1 MASRRKPS
9 NRGNFVITRSRPGI
23 FYARHA
29 DKLRKIGLRAGTAS
43 RGGAYDKDQEG
54 GIRMSLG
61 EEIRGHLPFLRR
73 YARALTGSQQHGD
86 NFVHTMLE
94 VIVAAP
100 DEFRSDDGIR
110 IDLYRTFHRIW
121 ESAFIDDGE
130 GSDDDAFVR
139 AATRRLSRLTPLGR
153 QILLLTALEGFSAEE
168 AALITATDTP
178 TVEILLAEAVDDLD
192 REARTSVLIIED
204 EPLIAMELEAIVRD
218 LGHDV
223 AGIAATHED
232 AVAAFENSDAGL
244 VLADIQLADGSSGID
259 AVQDILAIAP
269 VPAIFITAFP
279 EKLLT
284 GHRVEPTF
292 LISKPFRENTVRA
305 AISQSLLFTPQ
316 LAA

>member
-1 MASRRKPS
+1 M
-9 NRGNFVITRSRPGI
+9 T
-23 FYARHA
+23 
-29 DKLRKIGLRAGTAS
+29 
-43 RGGAYDKDQEG
+43 
-54 GIRMSLG
+54 LG
-61 EEIRGHLPFLRR
+61 DEICGHLPFLRR

-86 NFVHTMLE
+86 NFVHTTLE

-100 DEFRSDDGIR
+100 DEFRASGDTR
-110 IDLYRTFHRIW
+110 IDLYRNFHRIW
-121 ESAFIDDGE
+121 ESAFIEDGE
-130 GSDDDAFVR
+130 GSDEGENPLVR
-139 AATRRLSRLTPLGR
+139 AANRRLARITPLSR
-153 QILLLTALEGFSAEE
+153 QMLLLTALEGFSVEE
-168 AALITATDTP
+168 TAAITGADSAM
-178 TVEILLAEAVDDLD
+178 VETLLAEAVDEVD

-204 EPLIAMELEAIVRD
+204 EPLIAMDLEQIVRD
-218 LGHDV
+218 LGHEV
-223 AGIAATHED
+223 AGVATTHED

-292 LISKPFRENTVRA
+292 LISKPFGRNTVRA

>member
-1 MASRRKPS
+1 
-9 NRGNFVITRSRPGI
+9 
-23 FYARHA
+23 
-29 DKLRKIGLRAGTAS
+29 
-43 RGGAYDKDQEG
+43 
-54 GIRMSLG
+54 MSLG

-100 DEFRSDDGIR
+100 QEFRTDDGIR

-121 ESAFIDDGE
+121 ESAFIEDGE

-178 TVEILLAEAVDDLD
+178 TVEVLLAEAVDDLD

-204 EPLIAMELEAIVRD
+204 EPLIAMDLEQIVRD
-218 LGHDV
+218 LGHEV
-223 AGIAATHED
+223 AGVATTHED
-232 AVAAFENSDAGL
+232 AVAAFANSDAGL

>member
-1 MASRRKPS
+1 M
-9 NRGNFVITRSRPGI
+9 T
-23 FYARHA
+23 
-29 DKLRKIGLRAGTAS
+29 
-43 RGGAYDKDQEG
+43 
-54 GIRMSLG
+54 LG
-61 EEIRGHLPFLRR
+61 DEIRGHLPFLRR

-86 NFVHTMLE
+86 NFVHTTLE

-100 DEFRSDDGIR
+100 DEFRVSGDTR
-110 IDLYRTFHRIW
+110 IDLYRNFHRIW
-121 ESAFIDDGE
+121 ESAFIEDGE
-130 GSDDDAFVR
+130 ASDEGENPLVR
-139 AATRRLSRLTPLGR
+139 AANRRLARITPLSR
-153 QILLLTALEGFSAEE
+153 QMLLLTALEGFSVEE
-168 AALITATDTP
+168 TAAITGADSAM
-178 TVEILLAEAVDDLD
+178 VETLLAEAVDEVD

-204 EPLIAMELEAIVRD
+204 EPLIAMDLEQIVRD

-223 AGIAATHED
+223 AGVATTHED

-244 VLADIQLADGSSGID
+244 VLADIQLADGSSGVD

-269 VPAIFITAFP
+269 VPAISITAFP

-292 LISKPFRENTVRA
+292 LISKPFGRNTVRA

>member
-1 MASRRKPS
+1 
-9 NRGNFVITRSRPGI
+9 
-23 FYARHA
+23 
-29 DKLRKIGLRAGTAS
+29 
-43 RGGAYDKDQEG
+43 
-54 GIRMSLG
+54 MSLG

-86 NFVHTMLE
+86 NFVHTTLE

-100 DEFRSDDGIR
+100 DEFRSCSDTR
-110 IDLYRTFHRIW
+110 VDLYRNFHRIW
-121 ESAFIDDGE
+121 ESAFISDGE
-130 GSDDDAFVR
+130 GDDEEDPLVR
-139 AATRRLSRLTPLGR
+139 AANRRLARITPLSR
-153 QILLLTALEGFSAEE
+153 QMLLLTALEGFSVEQT
-168 AALITATDTP
+168 AAITGADND
-178 TVEILLAEAVDDLD
+178 TVEMLLAEAVGEVD

-204 EPLIAMELEAIVRD
+204 EPLIAMDLEQIVRG

-223 AGIAATHED
+223 AGVATTHED
-232 AVAAFENSDAGL
+232 AVAAFQNSDAGL

-279 EKLLT
+279 ERLLT
-284 GHRVEPTF
+284 GHRLEPTF
-292 LISKPFRENTVRA
+292 LISKPFGENTVRA

>member
-1 MASRRKPS
+1 M
-9 NRGNFVITRSRPGI
+9 T
-23 FYARHA
+23 
-29 DKLRKIGLRAGTAS
+29 
-43 RGGAYDKDQEG
+43 
-54 GIRMSLG
+54 LG
-61 EEIRGHLPFLRR
+61 DEIRGHLPFLRR

-86 NFVHTMLE
+86 NFVHTTLE

-100 DEFRSDDGIR
+100 DEFRVSDDTR
-110 IDLYRTFHRIW
+110 IDLYRNFHRIW
-121 ESAFIDDGE
+121 ESAFIEDGE
-130 GSDDDAFVR
+130 GSDEGENPLVR
-139 AATRRLSRLTPLGR
+139 AANRRLARITPLSR
-153 QILLLTALEGFSAEE
+153 QMLLLTALEGFSVEE
-168 AALITATDTP
+168 TAAITGADSAM
-178 TVEILLAEAVDDLD
+178 VETLLAEAVDEVD

-204 EPLIAMELEAIVRD
+204 EPLIAMDLEQIVRD

-223 AGIAATHED
+223 AGVATTHED

-292 LISKPFRENTVRA
+292 LISKPFGRNTVRA

>member
-1 MASRRKPS
+1 
-9 NRGNFVITRSRPGI
+9 
-23 FYARHA
+23 
-29 DKLRKIGLRAGTAS
+29 
-43 RGGAYDKDQEG
+43 
-54 GIRMSLG
+54 MSLG

-121 ESAFIDDGE
+121 ESAFIEDGE
-130 GSDDDAFVR
+130 GSDEDAFVR

-153 QILLLTALEGFSAEE
+153 QILLLTALEGFSTEE
-168 AALITATDTP
+168 AALITGADGP
-178 TVEILLAEAVDDLD
+178 TVEVLLGEAVDDLD

-223 AGIAATHED
+223 VGIAATHAD

-279 EKLLT
+279 ERLLT

>member
-1 MASRRKPS
+1 
-9 NRGNFVITRSRPGI
+9 
-23 FYARHA
+23 
-29 DKLRKIGLRAGTAS
+29 
-43 RGGAYDKDQEG
+43 
-54 GIRMSLG
+54 MSLG

-86 NFVHTMLE
+86 NFVHTTLE

-100 DEFRSDDGIR
+100 DEFRTGPDTR
-110 IDLYRTFHRIW
+110 IDLYRNFHRIW
-121 ESAFIDDGE
+121 ESAYLDDGE
-130 GSDDDAFVR
+130 GADEEEEDPLVR
-139 AATRRLSRLTPLGR
+139 AANRRLARITPLGR
-153 QILLLTALEGFSAEE
+153 QMLLLTALEGFSVAETARITGTDAATVETLLGE
-168 AALITATDTP
+168 AAGDI
-178 TVEILLAEAVDDLD
+178 D

-204 EPLIAMELEAIVRD
+204 EPLIAMELEQIVRG

-223 AGIAATHED
+223 AGIATTHED

-259 AVQDILAIAP
+259 AVQDILAVAP

-279 EKLLT
+279 ERLLT
-284 GHRVEPTF
+284 GHCVEPTF

-305 AISQSLLFTPQ
+305 AISQSLLFTPE

>member
-1 MASRRKPS
+1 M
-9 NRGNFVITRSRPGI
+9 T
-23 FYARHA
+23 
-29 DKLRKIGLRAGTAS
+29 
-43 RGGAYDKDQEG
+43 
-54 GIRMSLG
+54 LG
-61 EEIRGHLPFLRR
+61 DEIRGHLPFLRR

-86 NFVHTMLE
+86 NFVHTTLE

-100 DEFRSDDGIR
+100 DEFRVSDDTR
-110 IDLYRTFHRIW
+110 IDLYRNFHRIW
-121 ESAFIDDGE
+121 ESAFIEDGE
-130 GSDDDAFVR
+130 GSDEGENPLVR
-139 AATRRLSRLTPLGR
+139 AANRRLARITPLSR
-153 QILLLTALEGFSAEE
+153 QMLLLTALEGFSVEE
-168 AALITATDTP
+168 TAAITGADSAM
-178 TVEILLAEAVDDLD
+178 VETLLAEAVDEVD

-204 EPLIAMELEAIVRD
+204 EPLIAMDLEQIVRD
-218 LGHDV
+218 LGHEV
-223 AGIAATHED
+223 AGVATTHED

-292 LISKPFRENTVRA
+292 LISKPFGRNTVRA

>member
-1 MASRRKPS
+1 M
-9 NRGNFVITRSRPGI
+9 
-23 FYARHA
+23 
-29 DKLRKIGLRAGTAS
+29 
-43 RGGAYDKDQEG
+43 
-54 GIRMSLG
+54 MSLG

-86 NFVHTMLE
+86 NFVHTTLE

-100 DEFRSDDGIR
+100 DEFRTGPDTR
-110 IDLYRTFHRIW
+110 IDLYRNFHRIW
-121 ESAFIDDGE
+121 ESAFLDDGE
-130 GSDDDAFVR
+130 GDDEEDPLVR
-139 AATRRLSRLTPLGR
+139 AANRRLARITPLGR
-153 QILLLTALEGFSAEE
+153 QMLLLTALEGFSVAETAQITGTDAATVEMLLGE
-168 AALITATDTP
+168 AANDI
-178 TVEILLAEAVDDLD
+178 D

-204 EPLIAMELEAIVRD
+204 EPLIAMELEQIVRG

-223 AGIAATHED
+223 AGIATTHDD
-232 AVAAFENSDAGL
+232 AIAAFENSDAGL

-259 AVQDILAIAP
+259 AVQDILALAP

-279 EKLLT
+279 ERLLT
-284 GHRVEPTF
+284 GHCVEPTF

>member
-1 MASRRKPS
+1 
-9 NRGNFVITRSRPGI
+9 
-23 FYARHA
+23 
-29 DKLRKIGLRAGTAS
+29 
-43 RGGAYDKDQEG
+43 
-54 GIRMSLG
+54 MSLG
-61 EEIRGHLPFLRR
+61 DEIRGHLPFLRR

-86 NFVHTMLE
+86 NFVHTTLE

-100 DEFRSDDGIR
+100 DEFRTGPDTR
-110 IDLYRTFHRIW
+110 IDLYRNFHRIW

-130 GSDDDAFVR
+130 GGDDGEDPLVR
-139 AATRRLSRLTPLGR
+139 AANRRLARMTPLGR
-153 QILLLTALEGFSAEE
+153 QMLLLTALEGFSVEE
-168 AALITATDTP
+168 TAAITGASNDM
-178 TVEILLAEAVDDLD
+178 VETLLAETVGEID

-204 EPLIAMELEAIVRD
+204 EPLIAMDLEQIVRG

-223 AGIAATHED
+223 AGVATTHED
-232 AVAAFENSDAGL
+232 AVAAFQNSDAGL

-269 VPAIFITAFP
+269 VPVIFITAFP
-279 EKLLT
+279 ERLLT

-292 LISKPFRENTVRA
+292 LISKPFGQNTVRA

>member
-1 MASRRKPS
+1 M
-9 NRGNFVITRSRPGI
+9 T
-23 FYARHA
+23 
-29 DKLRKIGLRAGTAS
+29 
-43 RGGAYDKDQEG
+43 
-54 GIRMSLG
+54 LG
-61 EEIRGHLPFLRR
+61 DEIRGHLPFLRR

-86 NFVHTMLE
+86 NFVHTTLE
-94 VIVAAP
+94 VIVAVP
-100 DEFRSDDGIR
+100 DEFRVSGDTR
-110 IDLYRTFHRIW
+110 IDLYRNFHRIW
-121 ESAFIDDGE
+121 ESAFIEDGE
-130 GSDDDAFVR
+130 ASDEGENPLVR
-139 AATRRLSRLTPLGR
+139 AANRRLARITPLSR
-153 QILLLTALEGFSAEE
+153 QMLLLTALEGFSVEE
-168 AALITATDTP
+168 TAAITGADSAM
-178 TVEILLAEAVDDLD
+178 VETLLAEAVDEVD

-204 EPLIAMELEAIVRD
+204 EPLIAMDLEQIVRD

-223 AGIAATHED
+223 AGVATTHED

-292 LISKPFRENTVRA
+292 LISKPFGRNTVRA

>member
-1 MASRRKPS
+1 M
-9 NRGNFVITRSRPGI
+9 T
-23 FYARHA
+23 
-29 DKLRKIGLRAGTAS
+29 
-43 RGGAYDKDQEG
+43 
-54 GIRMSLG
+54 LG
-61 EEIRGHLPFLRR
+61 DEIRGHLPFLRR

-86 NFVHTMLE
+86 NFVHTTLE

-100 DEFRSDDGIR
+100 DEFRVSDDTR
-110 IDLYRTFHRIW
+110 IDLYRNFHRIW
-121 ESAFIDDGE
+121 ESAFIEDGE
-130 GSDDDAFVR
+130 GSDEGENPLVR
-139 AATRRLSRLTPLGR
+139 AANRRLARITPLSR
-153 QILLLTALEGFSAEE
+153 QMLLLTALEGFSVEE
-168 AALITATDTP
+168 TAAITGADSTM
-178 TVEILLAEAVDDLD
+178 VETLLAEAVDEVD

-204 EPLIAMELEAIVRD
+204 EPLIAMDLEQIVRD
-218 LGHDV
+218 LGHEV
-223 AGIAATHED
+223 AGVATTHED

-292 LISKPFRENTVRA
+292 LISKPFGRNTVRA

>member
-1 MASRRKPS
+1 M
-9 NRGNFVITRSRPGI
+9 T
-23 FYARHA
+23 
-29 DKLRKIGLRAGTAS
+29 
-43 RGGAYDKDQEG
+43 
-54 GIRMSLG
+54 LG
-61 EEIRGHLPFLRR
+61 DEIRGHLPFLRR

-86 NFVHTMLE
+86 NFVHTTLE

-100 DEFRSDDGIR
+100 DEFRVSGDTR
-110 IDLYRTFHRIW
+110 IDLYRSFHRIW
-121 ESAFIDDGE
+121 ESAFIEDGE
-130 GSDDDAFVR
+130 ASDEGENPLVR
-139 AATRRLSRLTPLGR
+139 AANRRLARITPLSR
-153 QILLLTALEGFSAEE
+153 QMLLLTALEGFSVEE
-168 AALITATDTP
+168 TAAITGADSAM
-178 TVEILLAEAVDDLD
+178 VETLLAEAVDEVD

-204 EPLIAMELEAIVRD
+204 EPLIAMDLEQIVRD

-223 AGIAATHED
+223 AGVATTHED

-292 LISKPFRENTVRA
+292 LISKPFGRNTVRA